1 MTFFLTTKP
10 KFKWSV
16 RYCVYKCAKIED
28 IVKNLGNNA
37 FNFLIQYHA
46 ISGCDT
52 TSYFYRI
59 GKVIPFKNAVEKGNL
74 YLLKELGTEKS
85 ISPEFVESC
94 KEFIRTVLY
103 KGNSYKTYLQ
113 TRVRLND
120 KQSTKSKTT
129 MTIPPDIDSCT
140 QHILRCH
147 LTAFNWIHSDKN
159 TIPPK
164 SLISNG

>member
-1 MTFFLTTKP
+1 M
-10 KFKWSV
+10 
-16 RYCVYKCAKIED
+16 RYGGHKYAKIEH

-37 FNFLIQYHA
+37 CNFLIQYHA

-113 TRVRLND
+113 TRVRLYD

-147 LTAFNWIHSDKN
+147 LTAFNWINSDKN
-159 TIPPK
+159 TIPPI